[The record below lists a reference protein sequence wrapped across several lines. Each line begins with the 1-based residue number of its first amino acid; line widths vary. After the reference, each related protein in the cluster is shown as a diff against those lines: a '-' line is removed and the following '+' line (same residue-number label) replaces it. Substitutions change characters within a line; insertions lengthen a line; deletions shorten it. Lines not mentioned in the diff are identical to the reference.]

1 VSDKVYLSIGSN
13 LGDKESNITS
23 SITMLGSYVDNKNI
37 RTSSFYN
44 SEPLYNQ
51 NQPSFINIVVELDTS
66 LSPFEFLDQIHKIEK
81 MLGRDFPRE
90 KNESRTID
98 IDIIL
103 FGDSFIETDQLTIPH
118 PGALLRKF
126 VLVPLSELIPQEIF
140 PGTNHK
146 IVDLL
151 NNCPDTSR
159 VFKHIIK
166 EKNS

>member
-1 VSDKVYLSIGSN
+1 MSDKVYLSIGSN
-13 LGDKESNITS
+13 IGDKESNIAS
-23 SITMLGSYVDNKNI
+23 SIAMLGSYVDKKNI

-51 NQPSFINIVVELDTS
+51 NQPSFINIVVELHTT
-66 LSPFEFLDQIHKIEK
+66 LSPFEFLDQIQEIEK
-81 MLGRDFPRE
+81 TLGRKFPRE
-90 KNESRTID
+90 KNEPRTID

-126 VLVPLSELIPQEIF
+126 VLLPLSELIPEQVF

-159 VFKHIIK
+159 VSKHLI
-166 EKNS
+166 EKNA

>member
-1 VSDKVYLSIGSN
+1 MNDKVYLSIGSN
-13 LGDKESNITS
+13 LEDKESNIAS
-23 SITMLGSYVDNKNI
+23 CIAILGSYAENKNI

-51 NQPSFINIVVELDTS
+51 DQPSFINIVVELETT
-66 LSPFEFLDQIHKIEK
+66 LSPFEFLDQIHDIEK
-81 MLGRDFPRE
+81 ALGRKFPRL
-90 KNESRTID
+90 KNEPRTID

-103 FGDSFIETDQLTIPH
+103 FGNSFIDTDKLTIPH

-126 VLVPLSELIPQEIF
+126 VLVPLSELIPEQIF
-140 PGTNHK
+140 LGTNHK

-159 VFKHIIK
+159 VSKYLI
-166 EKNS
+166 EKNT

>member
-1 VSDKVYLSIGSN
+1 MSDKVYLSIGSN
-13 LGDKESNITS
+13 LGDKESNIAA
-23 SITMLGSYVDNKNI
+23 SIAMLGSYVDNKNI

-51 NQPSFINIVVELDTS
+51 NQPSFINIVVELDTT
-66 LSPFEFLDQIHKIEK
+66 LSPFEFLDQIHEIEK
-81 MLGRDFPRE
+81 MLGRTFPRE
-90 KNESRTID
+90 KNDPRTID

-126 VLVPLSELIPQEIF
+126 VLLPLSELIPEQIF

-151 NNCPDTSR
+151 NNCQDTSR
-159 VFKHIIK
+159 VSKHLI
-166 EKNS
+166 EKKA

>member
-1 VSDKVYLSIGSN
+1 MSDKVYLSIGSN
-13 LGDKESNITS
+13 LGDKESNIAS
-23 SITMLGSYVDNKNI
+23 SIAMLGSHVDNKNI

-51 NQPSFINIVVELDTS
+51 NQPSFINIVVELDTA

-81 MLGRDFPRE
+81 MLVRTFPRE
-90 KNESRTID
+90 KIHPRPIEID
-98 IDIIL
+98 MIR
-103 FGDSFIETDQLTIPH
+103 FGAAFFETDQLTIPH

-126 VLVPLSELIPQEIF
+126 VLLPLSELIPEEVF

-159 VFKHIIK
+159 VSKHLI
-166 EKNS
+166 EKNA

>member
-1 VSDKVYLSIGSN
+1 MSDSLLSIL
-13 LGDKESNITS
+13 LGIIQGLT
-23 SITMLGSYVDNKNI
+23 
-37 RTSSFYN
+37 
-44 SEPLYNQ
+44 
-51 NQPSFINIVVELDTS
+51 
-66 LSPFEFLDQIHKIEK
+66 EFLPISSSAHLLLPNLIFGTNDLGLSFDIAVHFGTLIAVIFYFKEDISL
-81 MLGRDFPRE
+81 MLQSLATRNSTFPRE
-90 KNESRTID
+90 KNDPRTID

-126 VLVPLSELIPQEIF
+126 VLLPLSELIPEQVF

-159 VFKHIIK
+159 VSKHLI
-166 EKNS
+166 EKNA